1 MPLSEGYTIVARL
14 IRLLRVTRLTNRSK
28 EMSVVITIIIKSK
41 PCMINI
47 FLLLSLFYFIFDIA
61 GYHLFHIID
70 PQYVDLNQG
79 LF

>member
-1 MPLSEGYTIVARL
+1 MDARL

-28 EMSVVITIIIKSK
+28 EMSVVIMTIIKSI

-47 FLLLSLFYFIFDIA
+47 FLLLSLFYFIFGIA
-61 GYHLFHIID
+61 GYHLFPIID
-70 PQYVDLNQG
+70 IQYGNLNQW